1 MMKVLWRT
9 GDISWVSLE
18 SLKLHDPYSLLL
30 YAGNQPHLQGD
41 PEWKWMDLYL
51 QDNDTFNDV
60 RKALRTQSQS
70 VPKYKFGGEVP
81 RSVRHVYVI
90 LRDRITRRG
99 ITWEAGAKV
108 LQYTEHIERVPD
120 TDATHPDITSV
131 STTSASVSPVY
142 TDVID
147 ILPSSSSDN
156 MDDLL
161 ARMAYL
167 QIQQQPGSFED
178 NCCCHLSLIAQHHQ
192 RAHD

>member
-1 MMKVLWRT
+1 M
-9 GDISWVSLE
+9 VSN
-18 SLKLHDPYSLLL
+18 SLMARWQRY
-30 YAGNQPHLQGD
+30 
-41 PEWKWMDLYL
+41 
-51 QDNDTFNDV
+51 NDSRGRFE
-60 RKALRTQSQS
+60 
-70 VPKYKFGGEVP
+70 YKHGT
-81 RSVRHVYVI
+81 SVRITHGIRNDCYATIDYYTGHRVYVI

-142 TDVID
+142 ADVID
-147 ILPSSSSDN
+147 ILPSSSADN

-167 QIQQQPGSFED
+167 RIQQQPGSFED
-178 NCCCHLSLIAQHHQ
+178 NCRRHLSLIAQHHQ
-192 RAHD
+192 RAHG